1 MNMLSHS
8 SHSYSFDSRA
18 NGYARGE
25 GFGVVILK
33 RLGDAIKDGDTISAV
48 IRSTGSNQD
57 GRTPGITQPSS
68 DSQERLIRET
78 YRKAGLSMALT
89 RFCEAHGTGTA
100 VGDPI
105 ESTAIG
111 SAFREFR
118 TPSDPLIIGALKSN
132 IGHLEG
138 AAGIAGLIKAVLC
151 LERGIIPPNV
161 DFRNVNPKI
170 DPEHYLLL

>member
-1 MNMLSHS
+1 MLSHS
-8 SHSYSFDSRA
+8 SRSFSFDSRA

-33 RLGDAIKDGDTISAV
+33 RLEDAIMDGDTIRAV
-48 IRSTGSNQD
+48 IRSTGCNQD

-68 DSQERLIRET
+68 VSQEHLIRET
-78 YRKAGLSMALT
+78 YRKAGLNMALT

-105 ESTAIG
+105 ESMAIG

-118 TPSDPLIIGALKSN
+118 TPSNPLIVYVIKSCEEFTILRIWFLLKKIGN
-132 IGHLEG
+132 
-138 AAGIAGLIKAVLC
+138 
-151 LERGIIPPNV
+151 
-161 DFRNVNPKI
+161 
-170 DPEHYLLL
+170 